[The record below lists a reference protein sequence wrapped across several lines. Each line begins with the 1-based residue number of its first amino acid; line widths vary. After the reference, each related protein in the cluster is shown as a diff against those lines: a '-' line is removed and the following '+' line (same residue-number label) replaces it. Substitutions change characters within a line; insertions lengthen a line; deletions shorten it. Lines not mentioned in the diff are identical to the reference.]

1 MNHGSCAGGANSGAE
16 SNRSFGDTSS
26 LLSSASYSS
35 SSLHPGSKYP
45 QYLARGRENIHGR
58 GSYGSGRNSLGRPG
72 HNQTNWMGGSHQ
84 SLYINPKSEEQ
95 VNNGTTTTTTSN
107 NNNNHHGS
115 NMRIAQVPRKSNQD
129 PSDSGVLSNT
139 PIRCE
144 VCAVSVNSSNQL
156 QAHLTGQKH
165 RVRAVRRGLKTSQ
178 AKASPSSSTL
188 TSSGSESEAGG
199 GYNHR
204 TRRLSSDIHQMKA
217 PSGHSTRHRS
227 LTFGGVR
234 SGLSRHLS
242 SSCLSNTRNS
252 HPSRP
257 YFSLR
262 KAFSQI
268 TLSKSRS
275 LSLLLQ
281 DSRRDQDSSWSY
293 ESQEESSLSEE
304 DDYEREERQHDI
316 RVQEES
322 EGEELN
328 PIEPSIALAPK
339 DLSSDEGAC
348 QVDPKWIIKGEPRL
362 KDSEILD
369 NPEYQKLTQKQS
381 SKKGTL
387 LRKGSSKIINNNN
400 NNNSNNSDG
409 RQKNTC
415 FVAAKSSLR
424 EIPMLNMFLQRLHS
438 PQTRGTYTAHSSPSH
453 MRNANLLSSKLAGR
467 SGNFSMKKLNLT
479 SPDTVLKE
487 HTSLESDGMEASQ
500 S

>member
-1 MNHGSCAGGANSGAE
+1 
-16 SNRSFGDTSS
+16 
-26 LLSSASYSS
+26 
-35 SSLHPGSKYP
+35 
-45 QYLARGRENIHGR
+45 
-58 GSYGSGRNSLGRPG
+58 
-72 HNQTNWMGGSHQ
+72 
-84 SLYINPKSEEQ
+84 
-95 VNNGTTTTTTSN
+95 
-107 NNNNHHGS
+107 
-115 NMRIAQVPRKSNQD
+115 MRIAPIPRKSNQD
-129 PSDSGVLSNT
+129 SSDSGVLSNT

-199 GYNHR
+199 GYNPR
-204 TRRLSSDIHQMKA
+204 TRRLSSDIHQMK
-217 PSGHSTRHRS
+217 PPLGHSTRHRS

-242 SSCLSNTRNS
+242 SSCLSNNRNS

-281 DSRRDQDSSWSY
+281 DSRRDQESSWSY

-304 DDYEREERQHDI
+304 DDYERLEDRQHDI

-328 PIEPSIALAPK
+328 RIEPTITLAPK

-348 QVDPKWIIKGEPRL
+348 QVDQKWIIKGEPRL

-381 SKKGTL
+381 KKGML
-387 LRKGSSKIINNNN
+387 LRKGPSNNN
-400 NNNSNNSDG
+400 NNNSNDG
-409 RQKNTC
+409 RSKNTC

-438 PQTRGTYTAHSSPSH
+438 PQTRGNYATHGTPSH
-453 MRNANLLSSKLAGR
+453 IRNANLLSSKSTGR
-467 SGNFSMKKLNLT
+467 SGNFSLKKLNLT

-487 HTSLESDGMEASQ
+487 HASLESDGMEASH